1 MWKIS
6 KFTKMVENSNRELLL
21 YNSYIG
27 ENSLCKLTDL
37 DNIDIILS
45 GDIEKVSDS
54 IRNILERKGI
64 IVLDSVDE
72 NKLLDMQ
79 YYRIA
84 SPRVMRLIINPTES
98 CNFACKYCYEEH
110 VLNKMTQETQNDI
123 VTFVGKNIQNYTGI
137 HVSWFGGEPLVNKS
151 SLAYISNRIAKICK
165 FNKRKYT
172 ADMTTNAYL
181 LDYDTFNEMLSY
193 NIKKFQIT
201 VDGTKDIHDS
211 QRVLKN
217 GKGTYDQILKNL
229 NAIKNSRRRDFKVL
243 IRVNFTEKLYDA
255 FEEFYK
261 SIESFISDD
270 RFYISFFTVKD
281 IEGTAVEEL
290 KKDILDNKRNPMKR
304 IYDLIYENSKSLNLA
319 KELLNPGMS
328 LCYGGKR
335 DNFVIKADGSV
346 YKCTIDFEDKK
357 NQVGILAN
365 GKMTLFDKYYNY
377 ISDRYK
383 CAEYYECFFAPV
395 CTGDPCPKKDSKQK
409 NCSFL
414 KENMEIVLCIMDK
427 YSGFEVI
434 DGGMCNEL

>member
-37 DNIDIILS
+37 DNIEIILS
-45 GDIEKVSDS
+45 GDIEKVSD
-54 IRNILERKGI
+54 
-64 IVLDSVDE
+64 
-72 NKLLDMQ
+72 
-79 YYRIA
+79 
-84 SPRVMRLIINPTES
+84 
-98 CNFACKYCYEEH
+98 
-110 VLNKMTQETQNDI
+110 
-123 VTFVGKNIQNYTGI
+123 
-137 HVSWFGGEPLVNKS
+137 
-151 SLAYISNRIAKICK
+151 
-165 FNKRKYT
+165 
-172 ADMTTNAYL
+172 
-181 LDYDTFNEMLSY
+181 
-193 NIKKFQIT
+193 
-201 VDGTKDIHDS
+201 
-211 QRVLKN
+211 
-217 GKGTYDQILKNL
+217 
-229 NAIKNSRRRDFKVL
+229 
-243 IRVNFTEKLYDA
+243 
-255 FEEFYK
+255 K